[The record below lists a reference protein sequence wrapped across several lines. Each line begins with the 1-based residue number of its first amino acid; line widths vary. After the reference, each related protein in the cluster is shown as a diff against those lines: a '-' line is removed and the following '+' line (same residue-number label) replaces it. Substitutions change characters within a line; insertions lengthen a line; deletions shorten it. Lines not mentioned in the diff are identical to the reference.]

1 MSEQL
6 SLLGFDDASKVTDGV
21 FFAIVPDLDGAQ
33 KISQFALR
41 QRSQHGLTGAPL
53 ESGRFHVSLHGLG
66 EYDGLP
72 RGIVAAATE
81 AAATIAAAPFDVTFD
96 HVMSFSGSPRH
107 RPFVLRGSDG
117 LAALTAFQRT
127 LGVAMAKA
135 GLGRFV
141 KAQYTPHMTLL
152 YDPRSVEEHPVA
164 PLGWIVREF
173 VLVHS
178 LLGQGQHIPLGRWPL
193 RG

>member
-1 MSEQL
+1 M
-6 SLLGFDDASKVTDGV
+6 GFDDASKVTDGL
-21 FFAIVPDLDGAQ
+21 FFAVVPAWDDAQ
-33 KISQFALR
+33 QIQQVALR

-53 ESGRFHVSLHGLG
+53 KSERFHVSLHSLG
-66 EYDGLP
+66 EYVGLP
-72 RGIVAAATE
+72 PTTVADAKQ

-96 HVMSFSGSPRH
+96 RVMSFSGSPRK

-117 LAALTAFQRT
+117 LAALMAFQRT
-127 LGVAMAKA
+127 LAVAMAKA

-141 KAQYTPHMTLL
+141 KAQYTPHVTLL
-152 YDPRSVEEHPVA
+152 YDPRAVEEHPVT
-164 PLGWIVREF
+164 PVGWTVREF

-178 LLGQGQHIPLGRWPL
+178 LINQTRHIPLGRWPL